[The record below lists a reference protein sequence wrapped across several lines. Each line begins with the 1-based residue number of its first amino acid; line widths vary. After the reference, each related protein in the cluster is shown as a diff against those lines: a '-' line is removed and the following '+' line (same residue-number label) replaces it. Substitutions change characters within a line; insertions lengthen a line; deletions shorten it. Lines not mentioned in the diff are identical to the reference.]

1 MQVEA
6 ISNGNLRIWLTEEE
20 ADAWGVT
27 EGFRQGIRR
36 LVHRA
41 LTAAGQRPTMRVTA
55 EMIPVEG
62 GCVVLV
68 SPAVHNHRQ
77 PTVYRVDADALSQ
90 VNARW
95 HPLWETTALVYAMD
109 GAYYVVSYG
118 KEADSLLREYGCP
131 VGYGEGAA
139 AHTAEYGQWRFTVP
153 APALPD
159 REGRER

>member
-6 ISNGNLRIWLTEEE
+6 IANGNIRIWLTDEE

-27 EGFRQGIRR
+27 EGYHQGIRR
-36 LVHRA
+36 LVRRA
-41 LTAAGQRPTMRVTA
+41 LTAAGQRPAARVTA

-68 SPAVHNHRQ
+68 SPAVHNRPQ
-77 PTVYRVDADALSQ
+77 PTVYRVEADALSQ

-95 HPLWETTALVYAMD
+95 HPRWETTAQVYELD
-109 GAYYVVSYG
+109 GAYYVAADG
-118 KEADSLLREYGCP
+118 EAEGLLREYGCP

-139 AHTAEYGQWRFTVP
+139 AHAAEYGQWRFTVP
-153 APALPD
+153 APRLPESED
-159 REGRER
+159 RAR